1 VLGLGLGLGGL
12 LDEFGLAVRESR
24 IFVVRHHRA
33 LRPSL
38 VVVVVV
44 AAAAAAVR
52 RRGAVAVVIAV
63 VVVVVGGV
71 AVAGVVVEGGE
82 GGGEEGETRIF
93 AVRHHRALRRLLC
106 RHRPVLSRG
115 CDRFEVQIPNNEMHT
130 AAPTRAQNAT
140 RCCLG
145 RALV

>member
-1 VLGLGLGLGGL
+1 MLGLGLGLGGL

-24 IFVVRHHRA
+24 IFVVRHQRA

-44 AAAAAAVR
+44 AAAAAAAR
-52 RRGAVAVVIAV
+52 RRGAVAVVIA
-63 VVVVVGGV
+63 VVVVGGV
-71 AVAGVVVEGGE
+71 AVAGVVVEGGG